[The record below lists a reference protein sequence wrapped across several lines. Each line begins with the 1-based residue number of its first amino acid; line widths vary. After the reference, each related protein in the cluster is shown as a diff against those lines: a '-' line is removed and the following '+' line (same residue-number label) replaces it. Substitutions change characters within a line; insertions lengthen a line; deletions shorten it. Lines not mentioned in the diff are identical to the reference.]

1 MTDPCSYDDH
11 DEEFQS
17 AQSPQSG
24 GSQGSSGSPA
34 DDPYSYDDRHEDDFQ
49 EDNSGGDQDN
59 DALQRQSSQDP
70 DSNPSSPADEGF
82 DDQDDNAYQNDEG
95 NALQDQVE
103 PSYMTGQSDD
113 QDAATVGSGDY
124 IVKRGDDMSKIA
136 TAHGFF
142 WQTLWNLPENSQLKN
157 ERKNPNQLLEG
168 DKVFIPELRRK
179 DESCGDQE
187 KHRFRRKGVPSK
199 LRVALYRSGQP
210 RVGVE
215 WEFTAAGNTYSG
227 TTGSD
232 GIVETFVPPEASSGT
247 LVLKEGE
254 TIETRS
260 MSIGVLDPVESVR
273 GVQYRLKNLGYDC
286 GFSGEID
293 DKTTEAIKQFQSA
306 NELDTTGK
314 NDQDFRDKLQEIHGS

>member
-1 MTDPCSYDDH
+1 MTDPYTYDDH
-11 DEEFQS
+11 DEDFQPS
-17 AQSPQSG
+17 LSPQSG
-24 GSQGSSGSPA
+24 ASQGSSGSPA
-34 DDPYSYDDRHEDDFQ
+34 DDPYSYDDRHEDDV
-49 EDNSGGDQDN
+49 D
-59 DALQRQSSQDP
+59 
-70 DSNPSSPADEGF
+70 DSPVQASNEPVQTSFS
-82 DDQDDNAYQNDEG
+82 DDQNNDNAYQNDEG
-95 NALQDQVE
+95 NAPQDHAE

-113 QDAATVGSGDY
+113 QGAAAVGSGDY
-124 IVKRGDDMSKIA
+124 IVRRGDDMSKIA

-179 DESCGDQE
+179 DESCGDQS

-215 WEFTAAGNTYSG
+215 WEFSAAGNTYSG

-232 GIVETFVPPEASSGT
+232 GIVETFVPPEASTGT

-260 MSIGVLDPVESVR
+260 MSIGVLDPVESAR
-273 GVQYRLKNLGYDC
+273 GVQHRLKNLGYDC

-293 DKTTEAIKQFQSA
+293 DKTAEAIKQFQSA
-306 NELDTTGK
+306 YQLETTGE